1 MAATSGAG
9 GAGGAERRRAPRA
22 FGPTPLAVVQVL
34 LLVCTCVM
42 AQPPPSAS
50 PTLRPTQT
58 TEYATPAPT
67 GAATITHNPDWTEAQ
82 LISVI
87 IGSVVGLTAVVL
99 AVYCAYARGAF
110 DEGPKITKGGPV
122 EVVDGSREEIS
133 PIFRATDK
141 P

>member
-1 MAATSGAG
+1 MASGAD
-9 GAGGAERRRAPRA
+9 ERRRAPRA
-22 FGPTPLAVVQVL
+22 FGPTPLVVQVL

-87 IGSVVGLTAVVL
+87 VGSVLGLSAVVL
-99 AVYCAYARGAF
+99 AVYCAYARGCCE
-110 DEGPKITKGGPV
+110 EGPKS
-122 EVVDGSREEIS
+122 SRSSRYSELPASAGATQSS
-133 PIFRATDK
+133 PLLAASQNA
-141 P
+141 